1 MPSARA
7 EQGKR
12 TRELVVAVQVRL
24 VVLGALL
31 VDCSFNSSNWSIIA
45 VNTIDLKLVVPF
57 IIKLIIKV

>member
-1 MPSARA
+1 M
-7 EQGKR
+7 
-12 TRELVVAVQVRL
+12 VASQVRL